1 MRVADEKVA
10 PELGC
15 AEPLA
20 GVGRAL
26 LHDGSGVKWREGCR
40 VQRELNK
47 VIVHVNEDN
56 LG

>member
-56 LG
+56 LR